1 MASLINIG
9 MSGLNAS
16 QGALATVG
24 NNIANANTSGYSR
37 QQIVQGSAGSQQV
50 GGVFIGTGTTLADVR
65 RVYNSYLDAQLQ
77 TTTSLNGDAQAYL
90 DQIGSVDKLL
100 SDKSTGVSAVLNSF
114 FSSLQTAA
122 GAPGD
127 ASARQLL
134 LTNAQ
139 ALSNRF
145 NSISTQLNQQNEGIN
160 SQLDTLTS
168 MVNQHTATIASLN
181 KQIAQATTAGNTP
194 NNLLDARNE
203 AVRTLNELVG
213 VTVQEHDNVYDVTL
227 GTGQALVQG
236 NTSNTLSA
244 VPGKVDK
251 SQFSIQINYP
261 QSSSD
266 VTSVISGGKI
276 GGLLRYRDDVLAPA
290 MNDLG
295 RTAIV
300 VADAINKQLG
310 QGLDA
315 NGEFG
320 SSMFNSINSAQAISQ
335 RSLAATGN
343 SPGSGNLNVSIT
355 DSGALTAYDYQVTF
369 TSDKDYTV
377 RRSDGT
383 SMGAFNLDQKP
394 AAVID
399 GFTMDLNGGALSKGD
414 QFQVSPTRN
423 GASNIGV
430 QMSDASKLAFAGPLV
445 AGKGGSNSGTGAL
458 STPSLSSALDIY
470 AGADLG
476 LAQSQIEGAMP
487 VRIAFDEAANGAQ
500 GYRVLNEKGEE
511 IGKGTIV
518 PGQDNKVTINLP
530 VLDAAGLPVT
540 NADGTPKTI
549 GFDTT
554 ISGSPAKGDSFD
566 IKFNK
571 DGKADNTN
579 ANLLLGLQ
587 TKATVGVGKDGT
599 GGVSMGSSYSQ
610 LVAKVG
616 GQASQAAVDGTANTA
631 ALAYAT
637 QTRSSVSQVNLDE
650 EASNLVKFQQYYTA
664 SSQIIK
670 AAQET
675 FSTLINSL

>member
-181 KQIAQATTAGNTP
+181 QQIAQATTAGNTP

-251 SQFSIQINYP
+251 SQFSIQINYA

-470 AGADLG
+470 AGADLS

-511 IGKGTIV
+511 IGKGTLV
-518 PGQDNKVTINLP
+518 PGQDNKITINLP

>member
-37 QQIVQGSAGSQQV
+37 QQIVQGSGASQQV

-65 RVYNSYLDAQLQ
+65 RVYNAYLDAQLQ

-100 SDKSTGVSAVLNSF
+100 SDKNTGVSAALSSF

-122 GAPGD
+122 SAPGD
-127 ASARQLL
+127 MSARQLL

-139 ALSNRF
+139 TLSNRF
-145 NSISTQLNQQNEGIN
+145 NSISSQLNQQNEGIN
-160 SQLDTLTS
+160 SQLETLTS
-168 MVNQHTATIASLN
+168 MVNQHSATIASLN

-213 VTVQEHDNVYDVTL
+213 VTVQEHDNVYDITL

-236 NTSNTLSA
+236 NTSNTLS
-244 VPGKVDK
+244 VEPGQVDK
-251 SQFSIQINYP
+251 SQYSVQINYA
-261 QSSSD
+261 QSKSE

-290 MNDLG
+290 MNELG

-320 SSMFNSINSAQAISQ
+320 SSLFNNINSDKAITQ

-343 SPGSGNLNVSIT
+343 SAGSSNLNVSIS
-355 DSGALTAYDYQVTF
+355 DSSQLTTYDYKVTF
-369 TSDKDYTV
+369 TSATEYTV
-377 RRSDGT
+377 QRSDGQDAK
-383 SMGAFNLDQKP
+383 GPFKLGDKQE
-394 AAVID
+394 ID
-399 GFTMDLNGGALSKGD
+399 GFTLQLPQGGAVAAGD
-414 QFQVSPTRN
+414 SFKVSPTRN
-423 GASNIGV
+423 GASAIGV
-430 QMSDASKLAFAGPLV
+430 QMSDANKLAFAGPLV
-445 AGKGGSNSGTGAL
+445 AGAGGSNSGTGAVGGL
-458 STPSLSSALDIY
+458 SLSSVLDIY
-470 AGADLG
+470 GGVGLG
-476 LAQSQIEGAMP
+476 KSQSDIEGAMP
-487 VRIAFDEAANGAQ
+487 VRIAFDEAGTDGTQ
-500 GYRVLNEKGEE
+500 VYRVLNEAGKE
-511 IGKGTIV
+511 IGKGSIV
-518 PGQDNKVTINLP
+518 PGQDNKVTIN
-530 VLDAAGLPVT
+530 VPVT
-540 NADGTPKTI
+540 NADGTTSNV
-549 GFDTT
+549 GFDTV
-554 ISGSPAKGDSFD
+554 ISGSPGKGDSFD

-571 DGKADNTN
+571 DGKADNRN
-579 ANLLLGLQ
+579 ANELLGLQ
-587 TKATVGVGKDGT
+587 TKATVGTDKNGN
-599 GGVSMGSSYSQ
+599 GGVSMGTSYSQ
-610 LVAKVG
+610 LVSKVG
-616 GQASQAAVDGTANTA
+616 GKASQASVDATANGA
-631 ALAYAT
+631 ALSYAKEV
-637 QTRSSVSQVNLDE
+637 RNSVSQVNLDE

-670 AAQET
+670 AAQAT
-675 FSTLINSL
+675 FSTLINSR

>member
-100 SDKSTGVSAVLNSF
+100 SDKSTGISAVLSSF

-127 ASARQLL
+127 VSPRQLL

-145 NSISTQLNQQNEGIN
+145 NSISSQLNQQNEGIN
-160 SQLDTLTS
+160 TQLDSLTS

-251 SQFSIQINYP
+251 SQFSIQINYA

-266 VTSVISGGKI
+266 VTSVITGGKI

-290 MNDLG
+290 INDLG

-430 QMSDASKLAFAGPLV
+430 QMNDASKLAFAGPLV

>member
-181 KQIAQATTAGNTP
+181 QQIAQATTAGNTP

-251 SQFSIQINYP
+251 SQFSIQINYA

-511 IGKGTIV
+511 IGKGTLV

-650 EASNLVKFQQYYTA
+650 VASNLVKFQQYYTA

>member
-114 FSSLQTAA
+114 FSSLQTAS

-251 SQFSIQINYP
+251 SQFSIQINYA

-511 IGKGTIV
+511 IGKGTLV

>member
-37 QQIVQGSAGSQQV
+37 QQIVQGSGASQQV

-90 DQIGSVDKLL
+90 DQIGTVDKLL
-100 SDKSTGVSAVLNSF
+100 SDKNTGVSAALSSF
-114 FSSLQTAA
+114 FSSLQTSAA
-122 GAPGD
+122 APGD
-127 ASARQLL
+127 MSARQLL
-134 LTNAQ
+134 LTSAQ
-139 ALSNRF
+139 TLSNRF
-145 NSISTQLNQQNEGIN
+145 NSISSQLNQQNEGIN

-213 VTVQEHDNVYDVTL
+213 VTVQEHDNVYDITL
-227 GTGQALVQG
+227 GTGQTLVQG
-236 NTSNTLSA
+236 STSNTLSA
-244 VPGKVDK
+244 VPGQVDK
-251 SQFSIQINYP
+251 SQFSIQINYQ

-266 VTSVISGGKI
+266 VTSVLSGGKI

-290 MNDLG
+290 INDLG

-320 SSMFNSINSAQAISQ
+320 SSMFNSINSEKAITQ

-343 SPGSGNLNVSIT
+343 SAGSSNLNVSIS
-355 DSGALTAYDYQVTF
+355 DSSQLTAYDYKVTF
-369 TSDKDYTV
+369 TSATEYTV
-377 RRSDGT
+377 QRSDGQDAK
-383 SMGAFNLDQKP
+383 GPFKLGDKQE
-394 AAVID
+394 ID
-399 GFTMDLNGGALSKGD
+399 GFTLQLPKDGAVAAGD
-414 QFQVSPTRN
+414 TFKVSPTRS

-430 QMSDASKLAFAGPLV
+430 QMTDANKLAFAGPLV
-445 AGKGGSNSGTGAL
+445 AGAGGSNTGTGAVGGL
-458 STPSLSSALDIY
+458 NLSSALDIY
-470 AGADLG
+470 SGTNLG
-476 LAQSQIEGAMP
+476 QSQIEAAMP
-487 VRIAFDEAANGAQ
+487 VRIVFDGVNDDGAHA
-500 GYRVLNEKGEE
+500 YRVLNEKGEK
-511 IGKGTIV
+511 ISDGTYV
-518 PGQDNKVTINLP
+518 PGQDNAVTLKV
-530 VLDAAGLPVT
+530 PVT
-540 NADGTPKTI
+540 NADGSVTDVS
-549 GFDTT
+549 FDAT
-554 ISGSPAKGDSFD
+554 ISGSPGKGDSFD

-571 DGKADNTN
+571 DGKADNRN
-579 ANLLLGLQ
+579 GNELLALQ

-599 GGVSMGSSYSQ
+599 GGVSMATSYSQ
-610 LVAKVG
+610 LVSKVG
-616 GQASQAAVDGTANTA
+616 GKASQAAVDGTANGA
-631 ALAYAT
+631 ALAYAKEV
-637 QTRSSVSQVNLDE
+637 RNSVSQVNLDE

-670 AAQET
+670 AAQAT

>member
-37 QQIVQGSAGSQQV
+37 QQIVQGSGASQQV

-65 RVYNSYLDAQLQ
+65 RVYNAYLDAQLQ

-100 SDKSTGVSAVLNSF
+100 SDKNTGVSAALSSF
-114 FSSLQTAA
+114 FSSLQTSAS
-122 GAPGD
+122 APGD
-127 ASARQLL
+127 MSARQLL

-139 ALSNRF
+139 TLSNRF
-145 NSISTQLNQQNEGIN
+145 NSISSQLNQQNEGIN
-160 SQLDTLTS
+160 SQLETLTS
-168 MVNQHTATIASLN
+168 MVNQHSATIASLN

-213 VTVQEHDNVYDVTL
+213 VTVQEHDNVYDITL

-236 NTSNTLSA
+236 NTSNTLS
-244 VPGKVDK
+244 VEPGQVDK
-251 SQFSIQINYP
+251 SQYSVQINYA
-261 QSSSD
+261 QSKSE

-290 MNDLG
+290 MNELG

-320 SSMFNSINSAQAISQ
+320 SSLFNNINSEKAITQ

-343 SPGSGNLNVSIT
+343 SAGSSNLNVSIS
-355 DSGALTAYDYQVTF
+355 DSSQLTTYDYKVTF
-369 TSDKDYTV
+369 TSATEYTV
-377 RRSDGT
+377 QRSDGQDAK
-383 SMGAFNLDQKP
+383 GPFKLGDKQE
-394 AAVID
+394 ID
-399 GFTMDLNGGALSKGD
+399 GFTLQLPQGGAVAAGD
-414 QFQVSPTRN
+414 SFKVSPTRN
-423 GASNIGV
+423 GASAIGV
-430 QMSDASKLAFAGPLV
+430 QMSDANKLAFAGPLV
-445 AGKGGSNSGTGAL
+445 AGAGGSNSGTGAVGGL
-458 STPSLSSALDIY
+458 SLSSVLDIY
-470 AGADLG
+470 GGVGLG
-476 LAQSQIEGAMP
+476 KSQSDIEGAMP
-487 VRIAFDEAANGAQ
+487 VRIAFDEAGTDGTQ
-500 GYRVLNEKGEE
+500 VYRVLNEAGKE
-511 IGKGTIV
+511 IGKGSIV
-518 PGQDNKVTINLP
+518 PGQDNKVTIN
-530 VLDAAGLPVT
+530 VPVT
-540 NADGTPKTI
+540 NADGTTSNV
-549 GFDTT
+549 GFDTV
-554 ISGSPAKGDSFD
+554 ISGSPGKGDSFD

-571 DGKADNTN
+571 DGKADNRN
-579 ANLLLGLQ
+579 ANELLGLQ
-587 TKATVGVGKDGT
+587 TKATVGTDKNGN
-599 GGVSMGSSYSQ
+599 GGVSMGTSYSQ
-610 LVAKVG
+610 LVSKVG
-616 GQASQAAVDGTANTA
+616 GKASQASVDATANGA
-631 ALAYAT
+631 ALSYAKEV
-637 QTRSSVSQVNLDE
+637 RNSVSQVNLDE

-670 AAQET
+670 AAQAT

>member
-181 KQIAQATTAGNTP
+181 QQIAQATTAGNTP

-251 SQFSIQINYP
+251 SQFSIQINYA

-511 IGKGTIV
+511 IGKGTLV

>member
-37 QQIVQGSAGSQQV
+37 QQIVQGSAASQQV

-65 RVYNSYLDAQLQ
+65 RVYNAYLDAQLQ
-77 TTTSLNGDAQAYL
+77 TTTSLNGDTQAYL
-90 DQIGSVDKLL
+90 DQIGSIDKLL
-100 SDKSTGVSAVLNSF
+100 SDKSTGVSAALSSF

-127 ASARQLL
+127 VSARQLL
-134 LTNAQ
+134 LTSAQ
-139 ALSNRF
+139 GLSNRF
-145 NSISTQLNQQNEGIN
+145 NSISSQLNQQNEGIN

-213 VTVQEHDNVYDVTL
+213 VTVLEHDNVFDITL
-227 GTGQALVQG
+227 GTGQSLVQG
-236 NTSNTLSA
+236 GTSNTISA

-251 SQFSIQINYP
+251 SQFSIQINYA

-276 GGLLRYRDDVLAPA
+276 GGLLRYRDDVLQPA

-320 SSMFNSINSAQAISQ
+320 SSLFNSINSAQTITQ
-335 RSLAATGN
+335 RSLASSDN
-343 SPGSGNLNVSIT
+343 SEGSSNLNVSIS
-355 DSGALTAYDYQVTF
+355 DSGALTAFDYQVTF
-369 TSDKDYTV
+369 TSSTEYMIK
-377 RRSDGT
+377 RSDGET
-383 SMGAFNLDQKP
+383 AKGPFKLGDQP
-394 AAVID
+394 QGF
-399 GFTMDLNGGALSKGD
+399 GFTLALPENGKVQAGD
-414 QFQVSPTRN
+414 TFKVSPTRS
-423 GASNIGV
+423 GASNMGV
-430 QMSDASKLAFAGPLV
+430 QMTDANKLAFAGPLV
-445 AGKGGSNSGTGAL
+445 MDKSSSNTGTGTA
-458 STPSLSSALDIY
+458 SSPTLLLPLDIY
-470 AGADLG
+470 HSKGLG
-476 LAQSQIEGAMP
+476 QLQSQIEGAMP
-487 VRIAFDEAANGAQ
+487 VRITFDEAVNGSQ
-500 GYRVLNEKGEE
+500 NYRVLNEKGEK
-511 IGKGTIV
+511 IGEGSFV
-518 PGQDNKVTINLP
+518 PGQDKELKISVSVTQP
-530 VLDAAGLPVT
+530 
-540 NADGTPKTI
+540 DGS
-549 GFDTT
+549 TT
-554 ISGSPAKGDSFD
+554 DIDFNTTVSGSPAKGDSFD

-579 ANLLLGLQ
+579 ANHLLELQ
-587 TKATVGVGKDGT
+587 TKKTVGVSDG
-599 GGVSMGSSYSQ
+599 GGASFAGSYTQ
-610 LVAKVG
+610 LVSKVG
-616 GQASQAAVDGTANTA
+616 AKASQAALDGTATTA
-631 ALAYAT
+631 ALAYAKES
-637 QTRSSVSQVNLDE
+637 RSSVSQVNLDE

>member
-37 QQIVQGSAGSQQV
+37 QQIVQGSGASQQV

-90 DQIGSVDKLL
+90 DQIGTVDKLL
-100 SDKSTGVSAVLNSF
+100 SDKNTGVSAALSSF

-122 GAPGD
+122 ATPGD
-127 ASARQLL
+127 VSARQLL
-134 LTNAQ
+134 LTSAQ
-139 ALSNRF
+139 TLSNRF
-145 NSISTQLNQQNEGIN
+145 NSISSQLNQQNEGIN

-213 VTVQEHDNVYDVTL
+213 VTVQEHDNVYDITL
-227 GTGQALVQG
+227 GTGQSLVQG
-236 NTSNTLSA
+236 TTSNTISA

-251 SQFSIQINYP
+251 SQFGIQINYQ

-266 VTSVISGGKI
+266 VTSVLSGGKI

-320 SSMFNSINSAQAISQ
+320 SSLFNSINSDKAITQ
-335 RSLAATGN
+335 RSQASSSN
-343 SPGSGNLNVSIT
+343 SAGSSNLNVSIS
-355 DSGALTAYDYQVTF
+355 DSSQLTAYDYKVTF
-369 TSDKDYTV
+369 TSATEYTIQ
-377 RRSDGT
+377 RSDGE
-383 SMGAFNLDQKP
+383 
-394 AAVID
+394 AAKGPFKLGDKQEID
-399 GFTMDLNGGALSKGD
+399 GFTLQLPKDGVVAAGD
-414 QFQVSPTRN
+414 TFKVSPTRS

-430 QMSDASKLAFAGPLV
+430 QMSDANKLAFAGPLV
-445 AGKGGSNSGTGAL
+445 AGAGGSNTGTGAVGGLNL
-458 STPSLSSALDIY
+458 SAALDIY
-470 AGADLG
+470 GGVNLG
-476 LAQSQIEGAMP
+476 KSQSDIEGAMP
-487 VRIAFDEAANGAQ
+487 VRIAFDEAAADGTQ
-500 GYRVLNEKGEE
+500 SYRVLNEAGKE
-511 IGKGTIV
+511 IGKGSIV
-518 PGQDNKVTINLP
+518 PGQDNKVTIN
-530 VLDAAGLPVT
+530 VPVT
-540 NADGTPKTI
+540 NADGSTTNV
-549 GFDTT
+549 GFDTV

-571 DGKADNTN
+571 DGKADNRN
-579 ANLLLGLQ
+579 ANELLGLQ

-599 GGVSMGSSYSQ
+599 GGVSVGTSYSQ
-610 LVAKVG
+610 LVSNVG
-616 GQASQAAVDGTANTA
+616 GKASQAAVDGTANGA
-631 ALAYAT
+631 ALAYAKEV
-637 QTRSSVSQVNLDE
+637 RNSVSQVNLDE

-670 AAQET
+670 AAQAT

>member
-37 QQIVQGSAGSQQV
+37 QQVVQGSAASQQV

-100 SDKSTGVSAVLNSF
+100 SDKSTGVSSALNSF
-114 FSSLQTAA
+114 FASLQTAA

-127 ASARQLL
+127 MSSRQLL
-134 LTNAQ
+134 LTSAQ
-139 ALSNRF
+139 TLSNRF
-145 NSISTQLNQQNEGIN
+145 NSIATQLNQQNEGLN
-160 SQLDTLTS
+160 SQLDTLAS

-181 KQIAQATTAGNTP
+181 KQITQATTAGNTP

-213 VTVQEHDNVYDVTL
+213 VTVQEHDNVYDITL

-236 NTSNTLSA
+236 DTSNTLSA
-244 VPGKVDK
+244 VPGKIDK
-251 SQFSIQINYP
+251 SQFSIQINYA

-266 VTSVISGGKI
+266 VTSVLTGGKM
-276 GGLLRYRDDVLAPA
+276 GGLLRYREDVLAPA
-290 MNDLG
+290 MNELG

-300 VADAINKQLG
+300 VADAINRQLG
-310 QGLDA
+310 QGLDM

-320 SSMFNSINSAQAISQ
+320 ASMFNSINSEKAISQ

-343 SPGSGNLNVSIT
+343 NPASGNLNVSIT
-355 DSGALTAYDYQVTF
+355 NSGALTTFDYEVTF
-369 TSDKDYTV
+369 SSSQAYTV
-377 RRSDGT
+377 KRSDGA
-383 SMGAFNLDQKP
+383 SMGPFELGSTP
-394 AAVID
+394 PAVID
-399 GFTMDLNGGALSKGD
+399 GFSLDLNGAALSKGD
-414 QFQVSPTRN
+414 TFKVSPTRT
-423 GASNIGV
+423 GASAIGV
-430 QMSDASKLAFAGPLV
+430 QMTDANQLAFSGVLV
-445 AGKGGSNSGTGAL
+445 SGAGGSNSGTGAVSGLNL
-458 STPSLSSALDIY
+458 SAPLDIY
-470 AGADLG
+470 GGQALG
-476 LAQSQIEGAMP
+476 KAQGDIEGLLPVRLAFGEVKDGAQS
-487 VRIAFDEAANGAQ
+487 
-500 GYRVLNEKGEE
+500 YRVLNEKGEE
-511 IGKGTIV
+511 IAKGTLV
-518 PGQDNKVTINLP
+518 PGQDNKVTLKIPMTNADGTPIN
-530 VLDAAGLPVT
+530 
-540 NADGTPKTI
+540 NADGTPKTVN
-549 GFDTT
+549 FDASL
-554 ISGSPAKGDSFD
+554 SGSPAKGDTFD

-571 DGKADNTN
+571 DGKADNRN
-579 ANLLLGLQ
+579 ANQLMGLQ
-587 TKATVGVGKDGT
+587 TKATVGTADG
-599 GGVSMGSSYSQ
+599 GGVSLGTSYSQ
-610 LVAKVG
+610 LVSKVG
-616 GQASQAAVDGTANTA
+616 AKASQAGVDATANNA
-631 ALAYAT
+631 ALTYAKE
-637 QTRSSVSQVNLDE
+637 TRNSVSQVNLDE

>member
-37 QQIVQGSAGSQQV
+37 QQIVQGSGASQQV

-65 RVYNSYLDAQLQ
+65 RVYNAYLDAQLQ

-100 SDKSTGVSAVLNSF
+100 SDKNTGVSAALSSF
-114 FSSLQTAA
+114 FSSLQTSAS
-122 GAPGD
+122 APGD
-127 ASARQLL
+127 MSARQLL

-139 ALSNRF
+139 TLSNRF
-145 NSISTQLNQQNEGIN
+145 NSISSQLNQQNEGIN

-168 MVNQHTATIASLN
+168 MVNQHSATIASLN

-213 VTVQEHDNVYDVTL
+213 VTVQEHDNVYDITL

-236 NTSNTLSA
+236 NTSNTLS
-244 VPGKVDK
+244 VEPGQVDK
-251 SQFSIQINYP
+251 SQYSVQINYA
-261 QSSSD
+261 QSKSE

-290 MNDLG
+290 MNELG

-320 SSMFNSINSAQAISQ
+320 SSLFNNINSEKAITQ

-343 SPGSGNLNVSIT
+343 SAGSSNLNVSIS
-355 DSGALTAYDYQVTF
+355 DSSQLTTYDYKVTF
-369 TSDKDYTV
+369 TSATEYTV
-377 RRSDGT
+377 QRSDGQDAK
-383 SMGAFNLDQKP
+383 GPFKLGDKQE
-394 AAVID
+394 ID
-399 GFTMDLNGGALSKGD
+399 GFTLQLPQGGAVAAGD
-414 QFQVSPTRN
+414 SFKVSPTRN
-423 GASNIGV
+423 GASAIGV
-430 QMSDASKLAFAGPLV
+430 QMSDANKLAFAGPLV
-445 AGKGGSNSGTGAL
+445 AGAGGSNSGTGAVGGL
-458 STPSLSSALDIY
+458 SLSSVLDIY
-470 AGADLG
+470 GGVDLG
-476 LAQSQIEGAMP
+476 KSQSDIEGAMP
-487 VRIAFDEAANGAQ
+487 VRIAFDEAGTDGTQ
-500 GYRVLNEKGEE
+500 VYRVLNEAGKE
-511 IGKGTIV
+511 IGKGSIV
-518 PGQDNKVTINLP
+518 PGQDNKVTIN
-530 VLDAAGLPVT
+530 VPVT
-540 NADGTPKTI
+540 NADGTTSNV
-549 GFDTT
+549 GFDTV
-554 ISGSPAKGDSFD
+554 ISGSPGKGDSFD

-571 DGKADNTN
+571 DGKADNRN
-579 ANLLLGLQ
+579 ANELLGLQ
-587 TKATVGVGKDGT
+587 TKATVGTDKNGN
-599 GGVSMGSSYSQ
+599 GGVSMGTSYSQ
-610 LVAKVG
+610 LVSKVG
-616 GQASQAAVDGTANTA
+616 GKASQASVDATANGA
-631 ALAYAT
+631 ALSYAKEV
-637 QTRSSVSQVNLDE
+637 RNSVSQVNLDE

-670 AAQET
+670 AAQAT

>member
-37 QQIVQGSAGSQQV
+37 QQIVQGSGASQQV

-90 DQIGSVDKLL
+90 DQIGTVDKLL
-100 SDKSTGVSAVLNSF
+100 SDKNTGVSAALSSF

-122 GAPGD
+122 AAPGD
-127 ASARQLL
+127 VSARQLL
-134 LTNAQ
+134 LTSAQ
-139 ALSNRF
+139 TLSNRF
-145 NSISTQLNQQNEGIN
+145 NSISSQLNQQNEGIN

-181 KQIAQATTAGNTP
+181 KQITQATTAGNTP

-213 VTVQEHDNVYDVTL
+213 VTVQEHDNVYDITL

-236 NTSNTLSA
+236 STSNTLSA

-251 SQFSIQINYP
+251 SQYSIQINYQ

-266 VTSVISGGKI
+266 VTSVLSGGKI
-276 GGLLRYRDDVLAPA
+276 GGLLRYRDEVLAPA

-300 VADAINKQLG
+300 VADAINQQLG

-320 SSMFNSINSAQAISQ
+320 SSMFNSINSDKAITQ
-335 RSLAATGN
+335 RSQAATGN
-343 SPGSGNLNVSIT
+343 IGAGNFNVSIA

-369 TSDKDYTV
+369 TSATEYSVK
-377 RRSDGT
+377 RSDGT
-383 SMGAFNLDQKP
+383 DMGAFATTDNP
-394 AAVID
+394 AKVID
-399 GFTMDLNGGALSKGD
+399 GFTLDLKGGPMTAGD
-414 QFQVSPTRN
+414 AFKVSPTRS

-430 QMSDASKLAFAGPLV
+430 QMSDANKLAFAGPLV
-445 AGKGGSNSGTGAL
+445 AGAGGSNTGTGAVSGL
-458 STPSLSSALDIY
+458 NLTVPLDIY
-470 AGADLG
+470 SGTNLG
-476 LAQSQIEGAMP
+476 QSQVEDAMP
-487 VRIAFDEAANGAQ
+487 LRIVFDGVNDAGTHT
-500 GYRVLNEKGEE
+500 YRVLNEKGEK
-511 IGKGTIV
+511 ISDGSYV
-518 PGQDNKVTINLP
+518 PGQDNAVKIKVP
-530 VLDAAGLPVT
+530 VA
-540 NADGTPKTI
+540 NADGSTSDVS
-549 GFDTT
+549 FDAT
-554 ISGSPAKGDSFD
+554 ISGSPGKGDSFD

-571 DGKADNTN
+571 DGKADNRN
-579 ANLLLGLQ
+579 ANELLGLQ
-587 TKATVGVGKDGT
+587 TKATVGVSKDGT
-599 GGVSMGSSYSQ
+599 GGVSMATSYSQ
-610 LVAKVG
+610 LVSKVG
-616 GQASQAAVDGTANTA
+616 GKASQAAVDGTANGA
-631 ALAYAT
+631 ALAYAKEV
-637 QTRSSVSQVNLDE
+637 RNSVSQVNLDE

-670 AAQET
+670 AAQAT

>member
-37 QQIVQGSAGSQQV
+37 QQIVQSSAGSQQV

-181 KQIAQATTAGNTP
+181 QQIAQATTAGNTP

-251 SQFSIQINYP
+251 SQFSIQINYA

-414 QFQVSPTRN
+414 QFKVSPTRN

-511 IGKGTIV
+511 IGKGTLV

-675 FSTLINSL
+675 FTTLINSL

>member
-37 QQIVQGSAGSQQV
+37 QQIVQGSGASQQV

-90 DQIGSVDKLL
+90 DQIGTVDKLL
-100 SDKSTGVSAVLNSF
+100 SDKNTGVSAALSSF
-114 FSSLQTAA
+114 FSSLQTSAA
-122 GAPGD
+122 APGD
-127 ASARQLL
+127 MSARQLL
-134 LTNAQ
+134 LTSAQ
-139 ALSNRF
+139 TLSNRF
-145 NSISTQLNQQNEGIN
+145 NSISSQLNQQNEGIN

-213 VTVQEHDNVYDVTL
+213 VTVQEHDNVYDITL
-227 GTGQALVQG
+227 GTGQTLVQG
-236 NTSNTLSA
+236 STSNTLSA
-244 VPGKVDK
+244 VPGQVDK
-251 SQFSIQINYP
+251 SQFSIQINYQ

-266 VTSVISGGKI
+266 VTSVLSGGKI

-290 MNDLG
+290 INDLG

-320 SSMFNSINSAQAISQ
+320 SSMFNSINSEKAITQ

-343 SPGSGNLNVSIT
+343 SAGSSNLNVSIS
-355 DSGALTAYDYQVTF
+355 DSSQLTAYDYKVTF
-369 TSDKDYTV
+369 TSATEYTV
-377 RRSDGT
+377 QRSDGQDAK
-383 SMGAFNLDQKP
+383 GPFKLGDKQ
-394 AAVID
+394 VID
-399 GFTMDLNGGALSKGD
+399 GFTLQLPKDGAVAAGD
-414 QFQVSPTRN
+414 TFKVSPTRT
-423 GASNIGV
+423 GASAIGV
-430 QMSDASKLAFAGPLV
+430 QMSDANKLAFAGPLV
-445 AGKGGSNSGTGAL
+445 AGAGGSNSGTGAVGGL
-458 STPSLSSALDIY
+458 SLSSVLDIY
-470 AGADLG
+470 GGVDLG
-476 LAQSQIEGAMP
+476 KSQSDIEGAMP
-487 VRIAFDEAANGAQ
+487 VRIAFDEAGADGTQ
-500 GYRVLNEKGEE
+500 TYRVLNEAGKEISKGS
-511 IGKGTIV
+511 IV
-518 PGQDNKVTINLP
+518 PGQDNKVTIN
-530 VLDAAGLPVT
+530 VPVT
-540 NADGTPKTI
+540 NADGTTTNV
-549 GFDTT
+549 GFDTV
-554 ISGSPAKGDSFD
+554 ISGSPGKGDSFD

-571 DGKADNTN
+571 DGKADNRN
-579 ANLLLGLQ
+579 GNELLALQ

-599 GGVSMGSSYSQ
+599 GGVSMATSYSQ
-610 LVAKVG
+610 LVSKVG
-616 GQASQAAVDGTANTA
+616 GKASQAAVDGTANGA
-631 ALAYAT
+631 ALAYAKEV
-637 QTRSSVSQVNLDE
+637 RNSVSQVNLDE

-670 AAQET
+670 AAQAT

>member
-181 KQIAQATTAGNTP
+181 QQIAQATTAGNTP

-251 SQFSIQINYP
+251 SQFSIQINYA

-414 QFQVSPTRN
+414 QFKVSPTRN

-511 IGKGTIV
+511 IGKGTLV

-675 FSTLINSL
+675 FTTLINSL

>member
-37 QQIVQGSAGSQQV
+37 QQIVQGSGASQQV

-90 DQIGSVDKLL
+90 DQIGTVDKLL
-100 SDKSTGVSAVLNSF
+100 SDKNTGVSAALSSF
-114 FSSLQTAA
+114 FSSLQTSAA
-122 GAPGD
+122 APGD
-127 ASARQLL
+127 MSARQLL
-134 LTNAQ
+134 LTSAQ
-139 ALSNRF
+139 TLSNRF
-145 NSISTQLNQQNEGIN
+145 NSISSQLNQQNEGIN

-213 VTVQEHDNVYDVTL
+213 VTVQEHDNVYDITL
-227 GTGQALVQG
+227 GTGQTLVQG
-236 NTSNTLSA
+236 STSNTLSA
-244 VPGKVDK
+244 VPGQVDK
-251 SQFSIQINYP
+251 SQFSIQINYQ

-266 VTSVISGGKI
+266 VTSVLSGGKI

-290 MNDLG
+290 INDLG

-320 SSMFNSINSAQAISQ
+320 SSMFNSINSEKAITQ

-343 SPGSGNLNVSIT
+343 SAGSSNLNVSIS
-355 DSGALTAYDYQVTF
+355 DSSQLTAYDYKVTF
-369 TSDKDYTV
+369 TSATEYTV
-377 RRSDGT
+377 QRSDGQDAK
-383 SMGAFNLDQKP
+383 GPFKLGDKQ
-394 AAVID
+394 VID
-399 GFTMDLNGGALSKGD
+399 GFTLQLPQGGAVAAGD
-414 QFQVSPTRN
+414 SFKVSPTRT
-423 GASNIGV
+423 GASAIGV
-430 QMSDASKLAFAGPLV
+430 QMSDANKLAFAGPLV
-445 AGKGGSNSGTGAL
+445 AGAGGSNSGTGAVGGL
-458 STPSLSSALDIY
+458 SLSSVLDIY
-470 AGADLG
+470 GGVDLG
-476 LAQSQIEGAMP
+476 KSQSDIEGAMP
-487 VRIAFDEAANGAQ
+487 VRIAFDEAGADGTQ
-500 GYRVLNEKGEE
+500 TYRVLNEAGKE
-511 IGKGTIV
+511 IGKGSIV
-518 PGQDNKVTINLP
+518 PGQDNKVTIN
-530 VLDAAGLPVT
+530 VPVT
-540 NADGTPKTI
+540 NADGTTTNV
-549 GFDTT
+549 GFDTV
-554 ISGSPAKGDSFD
+554 ISGSPGKGDSFD

-571 DGKADNTN
+571 DGKADNRN
-579 ANLLLGLQ
+579 GNELLALQ

-599 GGVSMGSSYSQ
+599 GGVSMATSYSQ
-610 LVAKVG
+610 LVSKVG
-616 GQASQAAVDGTANTA
+616 GKASQAAVDGTANGA
-631 ALAYAT
+631 ALAYAKEV
-637 QTRSSVSQVNLDE
+637 RNSVSQVNLDE

-670 AAQET
+670 AAQAT

>member
-37 QQIVQGSAGSQQV
+37 QQIVQGSAASQQV

-90 DQIGSVDKLL
+90 DQIGTVDKLL
-100 SDKSTGVSAVLNSF
+100 SDKNTGVSAALSSF

-122 GAPGD
+122 AAPGD
-127 ASARQLL
+127 VSARQLL
-134 LTNAQ
+134 LTSAQ
-139 ALSNRF
+139 TLSNRF
-145 NSISTQLNQQNEGIN
+145 NSISSQLNQQNEGIN

-213 VTVQEHDNVYDVTL
+213 VTVQEHDNVYDITL

-236 NTSNTLSA
+236 STSNTLSA

-251 SQFSIQINYP
+251 SQYSIQINYQ

-266 VTSVISGGKI
+266 VTSVLSGGKI

-300 VADAINKQLG
+300 VADAINQQLG

-320 SSMFNSINSAQAISQ
+320 SSMFNSINSDKAISQ
-335 RSLAATGN
+335 RSQAATGN
-343 SPGSGNLNVSIT
+343 IGVGNFNVSIA

-369 TSDKDYTV
+369 TSATEYSVK
-377 RRSDGT
+377 RSDGT
-383 SMGAFNLDQKP
+383 DMGAFATTDNP
-394 AAVID
+394 AKVID
-399 GFTMDLNGGALSKGD
+399 GFTLDLKGGTMTAGD
-414 QFQVSPTRN
+414 AFKVSPTRS

-430 QMSDASKLAFAGPLV
+430 QMSDANKLAFAGPLV
-445 AGKGGSNSGTGAL
+445 AGPGSSNTGTGAVGSL
-458 STPSLSSALDIY
+458 NLSSALDIY
-470 AGADLG
+470 GGVNLG
-476 LAQSQIEGAMP
+476 KAQSDIEGAMP
-487 VRIAFDEAANGAQ
+487 VRIAFDEAAADGTQ
-500 GYRVLNEKGEE
+500 SYRVLNEAGKE
-511 IGKGTIV
+511 IGKGSIV
-518 PGQDNKVTINLP
+518 PGQDNKVTIN
-530 VLDAAGLPVT
+530 VPVT
-540 NADGTPKTI
+540 NADGTTTNV
-549 GFDTT
+549 GFDTV
-554 ISGSPAKGDSFD
+554 ISGSPGKGDSFD

-571 DGKADNTN
+571 DGKADNRN
-579 ANLLLGLQ
+579 ANELLGLQ

-599 GGVSMGSSYSQ
+599 GGVSMATSYSQ
-610 LVAKVG
+610 LVSKVG
-616 GQASQAAVDGTANTA
+616 GKASQAAVDGTANGA
-631 ALAYAT
+631 ALAYAKEV
-637 QTRSSVSQVNLDE
+637 RNSVSQVNLDE

-670 AAQET
+670 AAQAT

>member
-37 QQIVQGSAGSQQV
+37 QQIVQGSAASQQV

-90 DQIGSVDKLL
+90 DQIGTVDKLL
-100 SDKSTGVSAVLNSF
+100 SDKNTGVSAALSSF

-122 GAPGD
+122 AAPGD
-127 ASARQLL
+127 VSARQLL
-134 LTNAQ
+134 LTSAQ
-139 ALSNRF
+139 TLSNRF

-203 AVRTLNELVG
+203 AVRSLNELVG
-213 VTVQEHDNVYDVTL
+213 VTVQEHDNVYDITL
-227 GTGQALVQG
+227 GTGQSLVQG
-236 NTSNTLSA
+236 STSNTISA

-251 SQFSIQINYP
+251 SQYSIQVNFQ

-300 VADAINKQLG
+300 VADAINQQLG

-320 SSMFNSINSAQAISQ
+320 SSLFNSINSATAISQ
-335 RSLAATGN
+335 RSQAATGN
-343 SPGSGNLNVSIT
+343 IGAGNFNVSIA

-369 TSDKDYTV
+369 TSATEYSVK
-377 RRSDGT
+377 RSDGT
-383 SMGAFNLDQKP
+383 DMGAFATTDTP
-394 AAVID
+394 AKVID
-399 GFTMDLNGGALSKGD
+399 GFTLDLKGGPMTAGD
-414 QFQVSPTRN
+414 AFKVSPTRS
-423 GASNIGV
+423 GAGNIGV
-430 QMSDASKLAFAGPLV
+430 QMSDANKLAFAGPLV
-445 AGKGGSNSGTGAL
+445 AGAGGSNTGTGAVGGL
-458 STPSLSSALDIY
+458 NLTVPLDIY
-470 AGADLG
+470 SGTNLGQSQVEDAMPLRIVFDGVNDAGAHT
-476 LAQSQIEGAMP
+476 
-487 VRIAFDEAANGAQ
+487 
-500 GYRVLNEKGEE
+500 YRVLNEKGEK
-511 IGKGTIV
+511 ISDGSYV
-518 PGQDNKVTINLP
+518 PGQDNAVKIKVP
-530 VLDAAGLPVT
+530 VA
-540 NADGTPKTI
+540 NADGSTSDVS
-549 GFDTT
+549 FDAT
-554 ISGSPAKGDSFD
+554 ISGSPGKGDSFD

-571 DGKADNTN
+571 DGKADNRN
-579 ANLLLGLQ
+579 ANELLGLQ

-599 GGVSMGSSYSQ
+599 GGVSMATSYSQ
-610 LVAKVG
+610 LVSKVG
-616 GQASQAAVDGTANTA
+616 GKASQAAVDGTANGA
-631 ALAYAT
+631 ALSYAKEV
-637 QTRSSVSQVNLDE
+637 RNSVSQVNLDE

-670 AAQET
+670 AAQAT

>member
-37 QQIVQGSAGSQQV
+37 QQIVQGSAASQQV

-90 DQIGSVDKLL
+90 DQIGTVDKLL
-100 SDKSTGVSAVLNSF
+100 SDKNTGVSAALSSF

-122 GAPGD
+122 AAPGD
-127 ASARQLL
+127 VSARQLL
-134 LTNAQ
+134 LTSAQ
-139 ALSNRF
+139 TLSNRF

-203 AVRTLNELVG
+203 AVRSLNELVG
-213 VTVQEHDNVYDVTL
+213 VTVQEHDNVYDITL
-227 GTGQALVQG
+227 GTGQSLVQG
-236 NTSNTLSA
+236 STSNTISA

-251 SQFSIQINYP
+251 SQYSIQVNFQ

-300 VADAINKQLG
+300 VADAINQQLG

-320 SSMFNSINSAQAISQ
+320 SSLFNSINSATAISQ
-335 RSLAATGN
+335 RSQAATGN
-343 SPGSGNLNVSIT
+343 IGAGNFNVSIA

-369 TSDKDYTV
+369 TSATEYSVK
-377 RRSDGT
+377 RSDGT
-383 SMGAFNLDQKP
+383 DMGAFATTDTP
-394 AAVID
+394 AKVID
-399 GFTMDLNGGALSKGD
+399 GFTLDLKGGPMTAGD
-414 QFQVSPTRN
+414 AFKVSPTRS
-423 GASNIGV
+423 GAGNIGV
-430 QMSDASKLAFAGPLV
+430 QMSDANKLAFAGPLV
-445 AGKGGSNSGTGAL
+445 AGAGGSNTGTGAVGGL
-458 STPSLSSALDIY
+458 NLTVPLDIY
-470 AGADLG
+470 TGTNLGQSQVEDAMPLRIVFDGVNDAGAHT
-476 LAQSQIEGAMP
+476 
-487 VRIAFDEAANGAQ
+487 
-500 GYRVLNEKGEE
+500 YRVLNEKGEK
-511 IGKGTIV
+511 ISDGSYV
-518 PGQDNKVTINLP
+518 PGQDNAVKIKVP
-530 VLDAAGLPVT
+530 VA
-540 NADGTPKTI
+540 NADGSTSDVS
-549 GFDTT
+549 FDAT
-554 ISGSPAKGDSFD
+554 ISGSPGKGDSFD

-571 DGKADNTN
+571 DGKADNRN
-579 ANLLLGLQ
+579 ANELLGLQ

-599 GGVSMGSSYSQ
+599 GGVSMATSYSQ
-610 LVAKVG
+610 LVSKVG
-616 GQASQAAVDGTANTA
+616 GKASQAAVDGTANGA
-631 ALAYAT
+631 ALAYAKEV
-637 QTRSSVSQVNLDE
+637 RNSVSQVNLDE

-670 AAQET
+670 AAQAT

>member
-37 QQIVQGSAGSQQV
+37 QQIVQGSGASQQV

-90 DQIGSVDKLL
+90 DQIGTVDKLL
-100 SDKSTGVSAVLNSF
+100 SDKNTGVSAALSSF
-114 FSSLQTAA
+114 FSSLQTSAA
-122 GAPGD
+122 APGD
-127 ASARQLL
+127 MSARQLL
-134 LTNAQ
+134 LTSAQ
-139 ALSNRF
+139 TLSNRF
-145 NSISTQLNQQNEGIN
+145 NSISSQLNQQNEGIN

-213 VTVQEHDNVYDVTL
+213 VTVQEHDNVYDITL
-227 GTGQALVQG
+227 GTGQTLVQG
-236 NTSNTLSA
+236 STSNTLSA

-251 SQFSIQINYP
+251 SQFSIQINYQ

-266 VTSVISGGKI
+266 VTSVLSGGKI

-290 MNDLG
+290 INDLG

-320 SSMFNSINSAQAISQ
+320 SSMFNSINSEKAITQ

-343 SPGSGNLNVSIT
+343 SAGSSNLNVSIS
-355 DSGALTAYDYQVTF
+355 DSSQLTAYDYKVTF
-369 TSDKDYTV
+369 TSATEYTV
-377 RRSDGT
+377 QRSDGQDAK
-383 SMGAFNLDQKP
+383 GPFKLGDKQE
-394 AAVID
+394 ID
-399 GFTMDLNGGALSKGD
+399 GFTLQLPQGGAVAAGD
-414 QFQVSPTRN
+414 SFKVSPTRT
-423 GASNIGV
+423 GASAIGV
-430 QMSDASKLAFAGPLV
+430 QMSDANKLAFAGPLV
-445 AGKGGSNSGTGAL
+445 AGAGGSNSGTGAVGGL
-458 STPSLSSALDIY
+458 SLSSVLDIY
-470 AGADLG
+470 GGVDLG
-476 LAQSQIEGAMP
+476 KSQSDIEGAMP
-487 VRIAFDEAANGAQ
+487 VRIAFDEAGADGTQ
-500 GYRVLNEKGEE
+500 TYRVLNEAGKE
-511 IGKGTIV
+511 IGKGSIV
-518 PGQDNKVTINLP
+518 PGQDNKVTIN
-530 VLDAAGLPVT
+530 VPVT
-540 NADGTPKTI
+540 NADGTTTNV
-549 GFDTT
+549 GFDTV
-554 ISGSPAKGDSFD
+554 ISGSPGKGDSFD

-571 DGKADNTN
+571 DGKADNRN
-579 ANLLLGLQ
+579 GNELLALQ

-599 GGVSMGSSYSQ
+599 GGVSMATSYSQ
-610 LVAKVG
+610 LVSKVG
-616 GQASQAAVDGTANTA
+616 GKASQAAVDGTANGA
-631 ALAYAT
+631 ALAYAKEV
-637 QTRSSVSQVNLDE
+637 RNSVSQVNLDE

-670 AAQET
+670 AAQAT